1 MSSTLSSAPAD
12 QLLIAIAQLNPVA
25 GDIAGN
31 VRRVREARALAGGQ
45 GADLLVFPELFLSGC
60 LPRDRAPAFVAACR
74 GAVEELARDT
84 EEDGPALLIGAPWD
98 DGGRLYNA
106 ALLLEGGAVAAS
118 RFKVELPEDGD
129 ERRLFTPGPMPGP
142 MAFRGVRL
150 GVPVGDDIAAPDVAE
165 CLMETGAEILLVPS
179 ASAYHRDAQDARLNR
194 VVARVVESGLPLAF
208 INALGGQGEAVFD
221 GGSFVLNADRAL
233 AVQLPNFQERVRITR
248 WERWADGW
256 RCEEGARA
264 PLLAGDEADYAAG
277 VLSLRDQVE
286 KSGARGAVLALS
298 GGFDSALA
306 LVMAVDALG
315 PARVRAVALSSD
327 AAAAETVTEAAALAG
342 ALGVRVDRVPLDPA
356 VAALEALLAP
366 LAGPAEA
373 EAAAALACGVRGA
386 LLTALAERL
395 GARVVTTGDA
405 LRHLDPTR
413 RRALAALR
421 SRWKPAGALGPE
433 GPVILARLLAATDA
447 EPAGADGPPSA

>member
-12 QLLIAIAQLNPVA
+12 QLLIAFAQLNPVA

-45 GADLLVFPELFLSGC
+45 GAGLLVFPELFLSGG
-60 LPRDRAPAFVAACR
+60 LPKDRAPDFIAACR
-74 GAVEELARDT
+74 DAVEELARDT
-84 EEDGPALLIGAPWD
+84 QEDGPALLIGAPWAE
-98 DGGRLYNA
+98 GGTLYNA
-106 ALLLEGGAVAAS
+106 ALLLDGGAVAAS
-118 RFKVELPEDGD
+118 RFKVELPEAGD
-129 ERRLFTPGPMPGP
+129 ERGVFTPGPMPGP

-208 INALGGQGEAVFD
+208 VNRLGGQGEAVFD

-277 VLSLRDQVE
+277 VLALRDQVE
-286 KSGARGAVLALS
+286 KSGARGALLALS
-298 GGFDSALA
+298 ADLDSALA
-306 LVMAVDALG
+306 AVMAVDALG
-315 PARVRAVALSSD
+315 PERVRALALSFD
-327 AAAAETVTEAAALAG
+327 ATSAETFAEAAALAA

-366 LAGPAEA
+366 LAGPAGA
-373 EAAAALACGVRGA
+373 DAAAALASGVRGA

-395 GARVVTTGDA
+395 GARQVTPDDA
-405 LRHLDPTR
+405 LRHLDATGR
-413 RRALAALR
+413 RVLAVLR
-421 SRWKPAGALGPE
+421 NRWKPAGALGPE
-433 GPVILARLLAATDA
+433 GPVIPARLLASNDT
-447 EPAGADGPPSA
+447 EPSA

>member
-12 QLLIAIAQLNPVA
+12 QLLIAVAQLNPVA

-45 GADLLVFPELFLSGC
+45 GAELLVFPELFLSGG
-60 LPRDRAPAFVAACR
+60 LPKDRAPDVVAACR
-74 GAVEELARDT
+74 GAVEELARET
-84 EEDGPALLIGAPWD
+84 GEDGPALLIGAPWD
-98 DGGRLYNA
+98 EGGRLHNA
-106 ALLLEGGAVAAS
+106 VLLLDGGAVAAS
-118 RFKVELPEDGD
+118 RFKVELTDGG
-129 ERRLFTPGPMPGP
+129 ERDVFTPGPMPGP

-179 ASAYHRDAQDARLNR
+179 ASLYHRDAQDARLNR

-208 INALGGQGEAVFD
+208 VNGLGGQGEAVFD

-277 VLSLRDQVE
+277 VLGLRDQVE
-286 KSGARGAVLALS
+286 KRGARGALLALS
-298 GGFDSALA
+298 ADRDSALA
-306 LVMAVDALG
+306 AVMAVDALG
-315 PARVRAVALSSD
+315 PARVRAVALSFD
-327 AAAAETVTEAAALAG
+327 AAAAETFTEAAALAG

-373 EAAAALACGVRGA
+373 DAAAALASGVRGA

-395 GARVVTTGDA
+395 GARVVTPGGTLRQLDA
-405 LRHLDPTR
+405 TR
-413 RRALAALR
+413 RHALAALR
-421 SRWKPAGALGPE
+421 NRWKPAGALGPD
-433 GPVILARLLAATDA
+433 GQVIPERLLAWSDA
-447 EPAGADGPPSA
+447 EPAGADDVPSA

>member
-12 QLLIAIAQLNPVA
+12 QLLIAFAQLNPVA

-45 GADLLVFPELFLSGC
+45 GAELLVFPELFLSGG
-60 LPRDRAPAFVAACR
+60 LPKDRAPDVIAACR

-84 EEDGPALLIGAPWD
+84 GEDGPALLIGAPWVE
-98 DGGRLYNA
+98 GGKLYNA

-118 RFKVELPEDGD
+118 RFKVELPDAD
-129 ERRLFTPGPMPGP
+129 ERGVFTPGPMPGP

-208 INALGGQGEAVFD
+208 VNGLGGQGEAVFD

-277 VLSLRDQVE
+277 VLGLRDRVE
-286 KSGARGAVLALS
+286 KSAARGAVLAMS
-298 GGFDSALA
+298 DSLDCALA
-306 LVMAVDALG
+306 LVMAADALG
-315 PARVRAVALSSD
+315 PARVRAVALSFD
-327 AAAAETVTEAAALAG
+327 APAAEALTDVADFAG

-373 EAAAALACGVRGA
+373 GAAAALASGLRDA
-386 LLTALAERL
+386 LLSALAERL
-395 GARVVTTGDA
+395 GAQRVTADGA
-405 LRHLDPTR
+405 LRHLNPTR

-421 SRWKPAGALGPE
+421 TRWKPAGALGPD
-433 GPVILARLLAATDA
+433 GPVIPTRLLVTNDA
-447 EPAGADGPPSA
+447 EPAGADDLPSA

>member
-12 QLLIAIAQLNPVA
+12 QLLIAVAQLNPVA

-45 GADLLVFPELFLSGC
+45 GAELLVFPELFLSGG
-60 LPRDRAPAFVAACR
+60 LPRDRAPAFIAACR

-84 EEDGPALLIGAPWD
+84 GEDGPALLIGAPWD
-98 DGGRLYNA
+98 EGGRLYNA
-106 ALLLEGGAVAAS
+106 ALLLDGGAVAAS
-118 RFKVELPEDGD
+118 RFKVELPDVGD
-129 ERRLFTPGPMPGP
+129 ERGVFTPGPMPGP

-150 GVPVGDDIAAPDVAE
+150 GVPLGEDIAAPDVAE

-179 ASAYHRDAQDARLNR
+179 ASPYHRDAQDARLNR

-208 INALGGQGEAVFD
+208 VNRLGGQGEAVFD
-221 GGSFVLNADRAL
+221 GGSFVLNADRSL

-286 KSGARGAVLALS
+286 KSGARGALLALS
-298 GGFDSALA
+298 ADRDSALA
-306 LVMAVDALG
+306 AVMAVDALG
-315 PARVRAVALSSD
+315 PERVRAVALPFD
-327 AAAAETVTEAAALAG
+327 APSPEAFTETAALAG

-356 VAALEALLAP
+356 VAALEALLTP
-366 LAGPAEA
+366 LAGPAEP
-373 EAAAALACGVRGA
+373 EAAAALACGMRGA

-395 GARVVTTGDA
+395 GARLVTPDGA
-405 LRHLDPTR
+405 LRHLDAAR
-413 RRALAALR
+413 RHALAALR
-421 SRWKPAGALGPE
+421 NRWKPAGALGPE
-433 GPVILARLLAATDA
+433 GPVIPAKLLVSTDA

>member
-12 QLLIAIAQLNPVA
+12 QLLIAFAQLNPVA

-45 GADLLVFPELFLSGC
+45 GAELLVFTELFLSGG
-60 LPRDRAPAFVAACR
+60 LPKHRAPDVIAACR

-84 EEDGPALLIGAPWD
+84 GEDGPALLIGAPWVE
-98 DGGRLYNA
+98 GGKLYNA

-118 RFKVELPEDGD
+118 RFKVELPDAD
-129 ERRLFTPGPMPGP
+129 ERGVFTPGPMPGP

-208 INALGGQGEAVFD
+208 VNALGGQGEAVFD

-286 KSGARGAVLALS
+286 KSGARGALLALS
-298 GGFDSALA
+298 DCLDGALA

-315 PARVRAVALSSD
+315 PERVRAVSFNAPS
-327 AAAAETVTEAAALAG
+327 AETFTDVADFAA

-356 VAALEALLAP
+356 MAALEALLAP

-373 EAAAALACGVRGA
+373 EAAAALASGLRDA

-395 GARVVTTGDA
+395 GAQRVTADGA

-421 SRWKPAGALGPE
+421 TRWKPAGALGPD
-433 GPVILARLLAATDA
+433 GPVIPAKLLDSNDAA
-447 EPAGADGPPSA
+447 PAGADGLPSA

>member
-12 QLLIAIAQLNPVA
+12 QLLIAVAQLNPVA

-45 GADLLVFPELFLSGC
+45 GAELLVFPELFLSGG
-60 LPRDRAPAFVAACR
+60 LAKDRAPDVVAACR
-74 GAVEELARDT
+74 GAVEELARET
-84 EEDGPALLIGAPWD
+84 GEDGPALLIGAPWNE
-98 DGGRLYNA
+98 GGRLYNA
-106 ALLLEGGAVAAS
+106 ALLLDGGAVAAS
-118 RFKVELPEDGD
+118 RFKVELTDGG
-129 ERRLFTPGPMPGP
+129 ERDVFTPGPMPGP

-208 INALGGQGEAVFD
+208 VNGLGGQGEAVFD

-277 VLSLRDQVE
+277 VLALRDQVE
-286 KSGARGAVLALS
+286 KSGARGALLALS
-298 GGFDSALA
+298 GDPDSALTA
-306 LVMAVDALG
+306 VMAVDALG

-327 AAAAETVTEAAALAG
+327 AAAAETFTEAAALAG

-373 EAAAALACGVRGA
+373 DAAAALASGVRGT

-395 GARVVTTGDA
+395 GARVVTPGGALSQLDATRRQALIA
-405 LRHLDPTR
+405 LRN
-413 RRALAALR
+413 
-421 SRWKPAGALGPE
+421 RWKPAGALGPD
-433 GPVILARLLAATDA
+433 GPVIPERLLAWSDA
-447 EPAGADGPPSA
+447 EPAGADDVPSA

>member
-45 GADLLVFPELFLSGC
+45 GAELLVFPELFLSGGV
-60 LPRDRAPAFVAACR
+60 PRDRAPAFIAACR
-74 GAVEELARDT
+74 GAVEELARET
-84 EEDGPALLIGAPWD
+84 GEDGPALLIGAPWD
-98 DGGRLYNA
+98 EGGRLYNA
-106 ALLLEGGAVAAS
+106 ALLLDGGAVAAS
-118 RFKVELPEDGD
+118 RFKVELPDDGD

-179 ASAYHRDAQDARLNR
+179 ASPYHRDAQDARLNR

-208 INALGGQGEAVFD
+208 VNALGGQGEAVFD

-277 VLSLRDQVE
+277 VLSLRDRVE

-298 GGFDSALA
+298 ADLESALA

-315 PARVRAVALSSD
+315 PAQVRAVALSSD
-327 AAAAETVTEAAALAG
+327 APSAEAFTDAAALAG

-373 EAAAALACGVRGA
+373 DAVAALASGVRGA
-386 LLTALAERL
+386 LLTALADRL
-395 GARVVTTGDA
+395 GARVVTHGRALSQLDA
-405 LRHLDPTR
+405 TR
-413 RRALAALR
+413 RHALAALR
-421 SRWKPAGALGPE
+421 NRWKPAGALGPE
-433 GPVILARLLAATDA
+433 GPVIPARLLAWSDA